1 MLIDTKRIDWYSI
14 FSFLY
19 LVAATA
25 FVGWYART
33 DLTLKKEQVIAER
46 RLVEDTDKLVQIGAI
61 EDEILMGTL
70 SPKKHAAPPTDEEQD
85 GLIEPEP
92 GRGKTTER
100 L

>member
-19 LVAATA
+19 LVTATA
-25 FVGWYART
+25 FVGWYAHT

-46 RLVEDTDKLVQIGAI
+46 KLVDETDKLVQIGAI
-61 EDEILMGTL
+61 EAEVLLAIV
-70 SPKKHAAPPTDEEQD
+70 SPKKHAAPPAEDEQD
-85 GLIEPEP
+85 GLIEPAP

>member
-19 LVAATA
+19 LVTATA
-25 FVGWYART
+25 FVGWYAHT

-46 RLVEDTDKLVQIGAI
+46 KLVEVQALQTEIIGLLA
-61 EDEILMGTL
+61 EVVVK
-70 SPKKHAAPPTDEEQD
+70 PKAKPPTVDED
-85 GLIEPEP
+85 GAIEPEP